1 MHNKLRYK
9 CTAVLALALTGAAA
23 SPASADQYKQVA
35 DNGRVECAV
44 SKQELTR
51 IALIGD
57 QFASVSKL
65 SSGTPYNDFA
75 VTNEPLRGDIYISVP
90 ETFAPASISFF
101 ATTKKGYTYK
111 FACKAEAIEAQQV
124 FLTNPA
130 LAQNEARD
138 WEKTP
143 SADSGPIRLV
153 QAMAS
158 NAILEGFEI
167 RQSAAAPTRVGDLEV
182 QLIAEYRGA
191 ALLGKSIKLTNRG
204 RKMLSINERDIAPK
218 DALAVSIAAP
228 SLAPNTSTTAFVV
241 GTNPEGQP

>member
-1 MHNKLRYK
+1 MHNKLRHK
-9 CTAVLALALTGAAA
+9 NTALPTLAIAVIAAN
-23 SPASADQYKQVA
+23 PANADQYKQVA
-35 DNGRVECAV
+35 DNGRIECAV

-57 QFASVSKL
+57 QFSSVSKL

-90 ETFAPASISFF
+90 ETFAPSSISFF

-124 FLTNPA
+124 FITNPA

-143 SADSGPIRLV
+143 SVDSGAIRLV

-158 NAILEGFEI
+158 NAMLEGFEI

-204 RKMLSINERDIAPK
+204 RKALSINERDIAPK
-218 DALAVSIAAP
+218 DTLAVSIAAP
-228 SLAPNTSTTAFVV
+228 TLAPNANTTAYVV
-241 GTNPEGQP
+241 GTNPEGLP